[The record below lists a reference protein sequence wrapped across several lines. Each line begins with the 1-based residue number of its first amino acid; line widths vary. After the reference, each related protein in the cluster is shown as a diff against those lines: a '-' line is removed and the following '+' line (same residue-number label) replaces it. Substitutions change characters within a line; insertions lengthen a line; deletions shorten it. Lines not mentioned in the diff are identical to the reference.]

1 MFGIRNRCTDT
12 NDYLI
17 PHMNKIEIPSHRE
30 YRFYQGPLASCI
42 ANGIQAVNF
51 LGDRFLRKYQASAG
65 IDELYRHSMDSAFA
79 PQEAFLVTG
88 APHASAY
95 YPRDFAWFYPDVL
108 DPETILDSEDAV
120 RRVRL
125 LEKSVR
131 LMLEAVRSGVVTT
144 TIVPAGSDR
153 YIGVNYFS
161 LPSDTLLGILAGLEQ
176 LVRADQNSAAYLAMS
191 QGAHAGRLLI
201 AAYRE
206 DLKRALFELA
216 GSLEPFDDDGLTA
229 LLCDVTTPRSAATD
243 TRAERRRFVTNAC
256 VYATF
261 LRGIRLGVIDQIEL
275 EGLLGRELSQYK
287 QELLQLF
294 GRDGYIRHSLDCRS
308 EPRAS
313 AVALDFV
320 NVHQGF
326 WDLSEASERALFA
339 ATTDLI
345 LGEPRFRI
353 PDTSHFL
360 VSADNPLNKM
370 IHKIAA
376 PAYQGRSSWPTFNVE
391 FADRMLDYDA
401 CSGSDTYRSRARDIL
416 SDIRT
421 ATETHGGYQELL
433 SEKGLKYRT
442 WAYQSAVAHSWFPR
456 FLTVWKRAFGTSLM
470 DGNRA

>member
-1 MFGIRNRCTDT
+1 MATGV
-12 NDYLI
+12 
-17 PHMNKIEIPSHRE
+17 
-30 YRFYQGPLASCI
+30 
-42 ANGIQAVNF
+42 ANGIQALNF
-51 LGDRFLRKYQASAG
+51 LGDRFLRKSHASAG
-65 IDELYRHSMDSAFA
+65 IDELYRHSVNSAFA
-79 PQEAFLVTG
+79 PEEAFLVTG

-108 DPETILDSEDAV
+108 DPETIMDSEDAV

-131 LMLEAVRSGVVTT
+131 LMLEAVRANVVTT

-161 LPSDTLLGILAGLEQ
+161 RPSDTLLGVLAGLEQ
-176 LVRADQNSAAYLAMS
+176 IMRADQRASPFLAMA
-191 QGAHAGRLLI
+191 QGAHAGGLLL
-201 AAYRE
+201 AEYRY
-206 DLKRALFELA
+206 DLKRAISELA
-216 GSLEPFDDDGLTA
+216 GALQPFDDNGLTA
-229 LLCDVTTPRSAATD
+229 LLCDVTAPRSAATD

-261 LRGIRLGVIDQIEL
+261 VRGIRLGVIDRVEL

-287 QELLQLF
+287 KELLGLF
-294 GRDGYIRHSLDCRS
+294 GRHGYIRHALHAGS
-308 EPRAS
+308 EPPAS
-313 AVALDFV
+313 SIALDFV
-320 NVHQGF
+320 NVHRGF
-326 WDLSEASERALFA
+326 WDLSDEGERALFA

-345 LGEPRFRI
+345 LAEPRFRV
-353 PDTSHFL
+353 PGTSHFL

-391 FADRMLDYDA
+391 FADRMLEYDEH
-401 CSGSDTYRSRARDIL
+401 SGTHKYRSCAQDIL

-433 SEKGLKYRT
+433 SENGQKYRT
-442 WAYQSAVAHSWFPR
+442 WAYQGAVAHSWFPR
-456 FLTVWKRAFGTSLM
+456 FLTVWRRAFGTPLL
-470 DGNRA
+470 NRKLDHLISCRPPEVD

>member
-1 MFGIRNRCTDT
+1 
-12 NDYLI
+12 
-17 PHMNKIEIPSHRE
+17 MNSQIAIPSHRE
-30 YRFYQGPLASCI
+30 YRFYQGLLATCI

-65 IDELYRHSMDSAFA
+65 IGELYRHSMNSAFA

-95 YPRDFAWFYPDVL
+95 YPREFAWFYPDVL
-108 DPETILDSEDAV
+108 DPETIIDFDDAV

-153 YIGVNYFS
+153 YIGINYFS

-176 LVRADQNSAAYLAMS
+176 LVRAGQNSSPYLAMS
-191 QGAHAGRLLI
+191 QGAHAGRLLL

-206 DLKRALFELA
+206 DLKQAMFELA
-216 GSLEPFDDDGLTA
+216 GSLQPFDNNGRTA
-229 LLCDVTTPRSAATD
+229 LLCDVTAPRSAATD

-261 LRGIRLGVIDQIEL
+261 VRAIRLGVIEQIEL
-275 EGLLGRELSQYK
+275 ERLLGRELSQYK
-287 QELLQLF
+287 RELLLMF
-294 GRDGYIRHSLDCRS
+294 GRDDYIRHSLDCRN
-308 EPRAS
+308 EPPVS

-326 WDLSEASERALFA
+326 WDLGDASERALFA

-391 FADRMLDYDA
+391 FADRMLDYDECA
-401 CSGSDTYRSRARDIL
+401 GTDTYRSCAQAIL
-416 SDIRT
+416 RDIRT
-421 ATETHGGYQELL
+421 ATKTHGGYQELL

-456 FLTVWKRAFGTSLM
+456 FLTVWKRAFGTSLL
-470 DGNRA
+470 DAG

>member
-1 MFGIRNRCTDT
+1 MHRHISFS
-12 NDYLI
+12 
-17 PHMNKIEIPSHRE
+17 SHRE
-30 YRFYQGPLASCI
+30 YRFYQGPFATCV

-51 LGDRFLRKYQASAG
+51 LGDRFLRKYHAAAG
-65 IDELYRHSMDSAFA
+65 IDELYRHSVDSAFS

-108 DPETILDSEDAV
+108 DPETIMDSEDAV

-131 LMLEAVRSGVVTT
+131 LMLEAVRANVVTT

-161 LPSDTLLGILAGLEQ
+161 RPSDTLLGILAGLEQ
-176 LVRADQNSAAYLAMS
+176 IMRADHRESSYLAMA
-191 QGAHAGRLLI
+191 QGAHAGRLLLTG
-201 AAYRE
+201 YRD
-206 DLKRALFELA
+206 DLRKAIFQLA
-216 GSLEPFDDDGLTA
+216 RELEPFDDNGPTA
-229 LLCDVTTPRSAATD
+229 LLCDVNAPRSAATD

-261 LRGIRLGVIDQIEL
+261 VRGIRLGVIDRIEL
-275 EGLLGRELSQYK
+275 EGLLGRALSQYK
-287 QELLQLF
+287 KELLGLF
-294 GRDGYIRHSLDCRS
+294 GQHGYIRHALDARS
-308 EPRAS
+308 EPAAS
-313 AVALDFV
+313 AIALDFV

-326 WDLSEASERALFA
+326 WDLDEESERALFA

-345 LGEPRFRI
+345 LAEPRFRI
-353 PDTSHFL
+353 PGTSHFL
-360 VSADNPLNKM
+360 VSADNPQNKM

-376 PAYQGRSSWPTFNVE
+376 PAYQGRSCWPTFNVE
-391 FADRMLDYDA
+391 FADRMLEYDEF
-401 CSGSDTYRSRARDIL
+401 SGTDKYRSCARDIL
-416 SDIRT
+416 RDIRT

-456 FLTVWKRAFGTSLM
+456 FLTVWRRAFGVPLLR
-470 DGNRA
+470 GNSQPVEAVSA

>member
-1 MFGIRNRCTDT
+1 MNRH
-12 NDYLI
+12 I
-17 PHMNKIEIPSHRE
+17 PFSSHRE
-30 YRFYQGPLASCI
+30 YRFYQGRLATGV
-42 ANGIQAVNF
+42 ANGIQALNF
-51 LGDRFLRKYQASAG
+51 LGDRFLRKSHASAG
-65 IDELYRHSMDSAFA
+65 IDELYRHSVNSAFA
-79 PQEAFLVTG
+79 PEEAFLVTG

-108 DPETILDSEDAV
+108 DPETIMDSEDAV

-131 LMLEAVRSGVVTT
+131 LMLEAVRANVVTT

-161 LPSDTLLGILAGLEQ
+161 RPSDTLLGVLAGLEQ
-176 LVRADQNSAAYLAMS
+176 IMRADQRASPFLAMA
-191 QGAHAGRLLI
+191 QGAHAGRLLL
-201 AAYRE
+201 AEYRD
-206 DLKRALFELA
+206 DLKRAISELA
-216 GSLEPFDDDGLTA
+216 GALQPFDDNGLTA
-229 LLCDVTTPRSAATD
+229 LLCDVTAPRSAATD

-261 LRGIRLGVIDQIEL
+261 VRGIRLGVIDRVEL

-287 QELLQLF
+287 KELLGLF
-294 GRDGYIRHSLDCRS
+294 GRHGYIRHALHAGS
-308 EPRAS
+308 EPPAS
-313 AVALDFV
+313 SIALDFV
-320 NVHQGF
+320 NVHRGF
-326 WDLSEASERALFA
+326 WDLSDEGERALFA

-345 LGEPRFRI
+345 LAEPRFRV
-353 PDTSHFL
+353 PGTSHFL

-391 FADRMLDYDA
+391 FADRMLEYDEH
-401 CSGSDTYRSRARDIL
+401 SGTHKYRSCAQDIL

-433 SEKGLKYRT
+433 SENGQKYRT
-442 WAYQSAVAHSWFPR
+442 WAYQGAVAHSWFPR
-456 FLTVWKRAFGTSLM
+456 FLTVWRRAFGTPLL
-470 DGNRA
+470 NRKLDHLISCRPPEVD